1 MKLIYIGDFERLK
14 EFGFVKD
21 KYNVIYTYNQNRFT
35 GLRIEVENRR
45 IGLYNSADII
55 VEKETLC
62 VLYDLI
68 QAGLVNKENK

>member
-1 MKLIYIGDFERLK
+1 MKLIYTGDFERLK

-21 KYNVIYTYNQNRFT
+21 EYNVIYTYQQNRFT
-35 GLRIEVENRR
+35 GLRIEIETRR

-68 QAGLVNKENK
+68 QSGLVKKEE